1 MFKSVSLYNVFSF
14 AIFRFLKISFFT
26 NLLFTVGY
34 SQASEVGNQQYDL
47 LLAGGGLKTCSSMAI
62 KNCRKNIFSEQQKAQ
77 ILYQLNDKNIK
88 KFTDTPAFL
97 QISDVEM
104 ENINSVMVNVYS
116 FVKGR
121 KLTRNEL
128 RYGFDK
134 AGALTLYRE
143 LPDSLYYAMLD
154 SFEVPQ
160 TDSQGARI
168 KEVTALEQNKNTA
181 SVEVYQ
187 HFVAQSR
194 MRMNP
199 EQSKPRIAVVT
210 ASSRDPFEVADF
222 YLSVFEDAGAD
233 VIWLPL
239 DKTYRQARELT
250 NLGFNGC
257 DKLPELRAKN
267 LSFYREDI
275 YPKRTAL
282 QKELC
287 LQPEK
292 MRHMLD
298 SVQGIFFNGGDQ
310 SLTLAALKNADGSD
324 SPELA
329 LIRKKVT
336 KGELIVGGTSAG
348 TAVQGGGAFNQRPV
362 PMITNGHSEMAM
374 TRGAF
379 ATPPPS
385 QRCAQDA
392 DCGQGTLAGDLTY
405 LAQGGTGL
413 FNLGVVDTHFSE
425 RDRET
430 RLAMFAHV
438 SAQRFGFGVDEAT
451 ALMVGKSAD
460 GKKVKMSVVGENG
473 VFIVDTHPGQLSEYK
488 GVNPESGFSKIMS
501 GVSHYLN
508 TGTDAELD
516 LVELSWTFDF
526 AGKKLEKRHSLKQM
540 ESGVWRDANRNNCG
554 SNEEFGWQQFNNV
567 YRIKASTATKFFLN
581 EQKQQ
586 CSYRELPFVIAYA
599 KSAVNQ

>member
-1 MFKSVSLYNVFSF
+1 MFKSVSSYKVFSS
-14 AIFRFLKISFFT
+14 ATFRLLKIFLFI
-26 NLLFTVGY
+26 NLLFAVGY
-34 SQASEVGNQQYDL
+34 SHALDAKNKKYDL
-47 LLAGGGLKTCSSMAI
+47 LLAGGGLKTCSSMAV
-62 KNCRKNIFSEQQKAQ
+62 KNCRENIFSEQQKSQ
-77 ILYQLNDKNIK
+77 ILYQLNDENIK
-88 KFTDTPAFL
+88 KFTGTPAFL
-97 QISDVEM
+97 QISGVES
-104 ENINSVMVNVYS
+104 ENINTIIMNMHSLVG
-116 FVKGR
+116 GR
-121 KLTRNEL
+121 TLTRGEL
-128 RYGFDK
+128 RDAFEK

-160 TDSQGARI
+160 TDSQGVRI
-168 KEVTALEQNKNTA
+168 REVTALAQNKNTA

-199 EQSKPRIAVVT
+199 EQAKPRIAVVT

-222 YLSVFEDAGAD
+222 YLSVFEGVGAE

-239 DKTYRQARELT
+239 DKTYRQAQELSK
-250 NLGFNGC
+250 LGFNGC
-257 DKLPELRAKN
+257 YKLPELRAKN

-287 LQPEK
+287 LHPEK
-292 MRHMLD
+292 MRDMLN

-385 QRCAQDA
+385 QRCAQDTE
-392 DCGQGTLAGDLTY
+392 CGQGILADDLTY

-430 RLAMFAHV
+430 RLAMFAHM
-438 SAQRFGFGVDEAT
+438 SGQRLGFGVDEAT
-451 ALMVGKSAD
+451 ALMVGKSTD
-460 GKKVKMSVVGENG
+460 GKKIKMSVVGENG

-516 LVELSWTFDF
+516 LNDLSWTIDF
-526 AGKKLEKRHSLKQM
+526 AGKKLEKRHSLERIK
-540 ESGVWRDANRNNCG
+540 SGVWRDETRNHCG
-554 SNEEFGWQQFNNV
+554 STDEFGWRQFDNV
-567 YRIKASTATKFFLN
+567 YRVKGSAATEFFLN